1 MRELVTTRTNPMIDP
16 ALHFWGWEIPVYL
29 FLGGLVA
36 GMMIISGYF
45 LFRGRHKEMYCSCLT
60 LPLLSVVLLSLGMFA
75 LFLDLSHRWYFW
87 RMYVTFQPASPMSWG
102 SWILL
107 LVYPALLANAL
118 IRPPAWIARRLPFVN
133 VLSQQLQ
140 KRSATV
146 KFIGILNMI
155 LGGLL
160 GVYTGILLS
169 AFGARP
175 LWNSSILGLLFL
187 VSGLSSAAAFV
198 HMVATDPQEQKL
210 LAKADNGFLTFELVI
225 IGMFLIGL
233 VSSTRVHM
241 EAALLLLTGPF
252 APAFWVFVVVLGIV
266 VPLMIQSMAVNH
278 KIAHTPVAP
287 LLVVLGGLLLRFV
300 IVQAGQASHW
310 TRAVLTN

>member
-1 MRELVTTRTNPMIDP
+1 M
-16 ALHFWGWEIPVYL
+16 
-29 FLGGLVA
+29 
-36 GMMIISGYF
+36 
-45 LFRGRHKEMYCSCLT
+45 
-60 LPLLSVVLLSLGMFA
+60 
-75 LFLDLSHRWYFW
+75 
-87 RMYVTFQPASPMSWG
+87 
-102 SWILL
+102 
-107 LVYPALLANAL
+107 
-118 IRPPAWIARRLPFVN
+118 N